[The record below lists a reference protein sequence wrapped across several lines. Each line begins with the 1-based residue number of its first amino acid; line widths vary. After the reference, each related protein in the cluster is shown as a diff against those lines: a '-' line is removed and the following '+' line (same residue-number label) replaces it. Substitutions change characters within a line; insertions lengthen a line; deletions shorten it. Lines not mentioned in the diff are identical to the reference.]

1 MGSLEHLENMPTQRG
16 FAKALFA
23 IGEVSASITLAVTIY
38 AKTDTNE
45 FARIDFGSG
54 EEARDSQGNRP
65 TRRGP
70 SPSEL
75 PDEQQLDS
83 LQRGHLPA
91 EAGLIVLVPRGFACC
106 V

>member
-1 MGSLEHLENMPTQRG
+1 MRQLKAEPHVPMQRG

-23 IGEVSASITLAVTIY
+23 IGEVSASNTLAVTIY

-45 FARIDFGSG
+45 FARIDVGSG
-54 EEARDSQGNRP
+54 EEARDSQGNPP

-75 PDEQQLDS
+75 PDKQQFDS

-91 EAGLIVLVPRGFACC
+91 EAVPRGFACC